1 MREREALAASSRFRE
16 QSSVRASRALSKTS
30 NSERA
35 LSQLESYRRKKAMRK
50 NHMKSITFQSNVVM
64 GTVWNRMTVHQ
75 VMEGSQ
81 ASNLGVKKGWM
92 ATAINAEDVTTPDMC
107 VSMIENA
114 KRTDSTFVIRFYTKS
129 SSTQQ
134 QQQQQFDDDDKSNI
148 AKLVRVIKTQQAS
161 SPSHDSKKQQKRN
174 HFEFKLD
181 ERVFQGPTTFSP
193 ITPPRKKRLRY
204 VPPESPQHRRL
215 IQEFRAN
222 VSRSPS
228 LTGNSVIRFIEYEK
242 CKMRD
247 RVFREPVIHIKGF
260 ASHLTTKSC
269 QRHLDHFIDEIVKRG
284 CKTLVWD
291 GDSYGHDS
299 FTAAIP
305 RIWRRYGTYSFLFSS
320 FVVIITRTLTLLTHT
335 HHRT

>member
-1 MREREALAASSRFRE
+1 
-16 QSSVRASRALSKTS
+16 
-30 NSERA
+30 
-35 LSQLESYRRKKAMRK
+35 MRK
-50 NHMKSITFQSNVVM
+50 NHMKTITFQSNVVM

-81 ASNLGVKKGWM
+81 ASNLGVRKGWM

-114 KRTDSTFVIRFYTKS
+114 KRTSATFAIRFYTKS

-134 QQQQQFDDDDKSNI
+134 NQQQQEQQQSDNI
-148 AKLVRVIKTQQAS
+148 AKLVRVIKTQQSSS

-204 VPPESPQHRRL
+204 IPPKSPQHRRL

-228 LTGNSVIRFIEYEK
+228 LTGNSVIRFIEYDK
-242 CKMRD
+242 AKMRD

-260 ASHLTTKSC
+260 ASRLTTKSC
-269 QRHLDHFIDEIVKRG
+269 QRHLDHFIDEIVRRG

-305 RIWRRYGTYSFLFSS
+305 RIWRRYGTYSFVL
-320 FVVIITRTLTLLTHT
+320 IIIRSQLLTHT
-335 HHRT
+335 LRQDVNSILFIST